1 MHELTREEIVRQ
13 RNMDF
18 LITFTSEAGK
28 RVLEYLSKYCLE
40 NNPTFV
46 EQSER
51 KTSFNEGAR
60 AVILEIRRWLNMN
73 IDKVLGKE

>member
-1 MHELTREEIVRQ
+1 MDELTREEIVRQ